1 MPPNRLYFEVFTCCL
16 VRNVTVCYT
25 RWWHGVIGATYIAVH
40 LSAPLTMLSRRKG
53 KGVERWRKIN
63 HSLGSIPIM
72 RWKKERWREASQ
84 AKKAAE
90 SFSIESA
97 DIGSYLT
104 DISLD
109 IEESTTEGLVPTKK
123 KKAKSKRKMVYKY
136 PRA

>member
-1 MPPNRLYFEVFTCCL
+1 
-16 VRNVTVCYT
+16 
-25 RWWHGVIGATYIAVH
+25 
-40 LSAPLTMLSRRKG
+40 
-53 KGVERWRKIN
+53 
-63 HSLGSIPIM
+63 M

-109 IEESTTEGLVPTKK
+109 IEESTTEGLLPTKK